1 MSRLLLLSVFFLVS
15 SFANA
20 EHEIHKLNENVEHKT
35 QVMVLGSLHLSGAE
49 NKLNKDTL
57 IPIIN
62 LLEAYEPTA
71 IAVESLRA
79 EDIITMQNGSAEY
92 QQILDIYVGDTLLS
106 LAKKQQQNLGISA
119 IDAIKKMNELLD
131 KPELS
136 VELSVEVIKLA
147 IAGCNPDTAA
157 LHWQYLDKR
166 LLTNIVS
173 PDVQEYLNKRL
184 SSTNERITIATAL
197 ATKLKLNRLYSIDD
211 HLDKDMYQNMVNQ
224 LMPSYEKSV
233 YAKQLLES
241 DYIKKPNQLRDEAIK
256 TGNWLPVFL
265 WVNSKE
271 YSAEVINKD
280 WVQFADK
287 DIDPK
292 AGLARIALWEIRNLN
307 MASNIMRVVANH
319 TGERVIIVV
328 GSVHKVFLEQYLSN
342 MIGVK
347 VVQFSDFVSKE
358 SQLQ

>member
-1 MSRLLLLSVFFLVS
+1 VFFLVS

-92 QQILDIYVGDTLLS
+92 QQILDIYVGDTLLL

-136 VELSVEVIKLA
+136 VELSV
-147 IAGCNPDTAA
+147 
-157 LHWQYLDKR
+157 
-166 LLTNIVS
+166 
-173 PDVQEYLNKRL
+173 
-184 SSTNERITIATAL
+184 
-197 ATKLKLNRLYSIDD
+197 
-211 HLDKDMYQNMVNQ
+211 
-224 LMPSYEKSV
+224 
-233 YAKQLLES
+233 
-241 DYIKKPNQLRDEAIK
+241 
-256 TGNWLPVFL
+256 
-265 WVNSKE
+265 
-271 YSAEVINKD
+271 
-280 WVQFADK
+280 
-287 DIDPK
+287 
-292 AGLARIALWEIRNLN
+292 
-307 MASNIMRVVANH
+307 
-319 TGERVIIVV
+319 
-328 GSVHKVFLEQYLSN
+328 
-342 MIGVK
+342 
-347 VVQFSDFVSKE
+347 
-358 SQLQ
+358 